1 MIRDYLSYLIRGEIE
16 KMRFLKRRCPR
27 ISLAIAAMAA
37 VTASSGALAQSD
49 VASGNDAD
57 VIDEVTVYGTR
68 RTIQNSIDQ
77 KRNTVEIVDGLSS
90 DEIGDIPALSIGEA
104 LETLTGVASH
114 RENGGATEVSIRGLG
129 PFLTNTVINGRE
141 ATNGAGNRAVNFS
154 IFPSELFNSVGTF
167 KTQSASF
174 IEGAVGGQVALDTK
188 SPIEHGERSI
198 QLNLKGAYSPNEANI
213 VDGQDLG
220 FRGTASYIDQFETEN
235 AGTIGLSI
243 GVQTSD
249 TSNPEQESTISG
261 TFRNCAIGLDGQF
274 LQQSGNCQGESVNI
288 QDPEDDRTLGF
299 AASSRTFRQN
309 QTSDQRDSVFTALQ
323 WQPNDLLDITLDAQY
338 SKRDQDELRSDL
350 VFAESNRNV
359 TGLVADPTGVLQSFT
374 SAGEIQSIT
383 QSFSREEEY
392 NGIALNVA
400 YQLRDDL
407 RVSFDAS
414 YSNTFREE
422 LERSSRLG
430 LESGNSSDDVSIFYD
445 LFPGDSDIPQIT
457 LLEDFDVNDPAN
469 FINGGRLRLRDQI
482 DTQENTITALRSDFE
497 FDTEGAFFTQ
507 FLGGSRYS
515 KLEYENKGNSN
526 NDISDFDDSGISE
539 TDVARQIV
547 SECANDRFPESGF
560 LDEVSG
566 SNGFVTNG
574 VTGAST
580 NTFATFDL
588 DCSQNILFANTDD
601 DFSDTIDG
609 FGLASAD
616 VEEETIAAYLQAN
629 FETTIAGLPARGNF
643 GARIVSTEVTS
654 TGRRNALTSS
664 IDPDTGDI
672 TLASD
677 SNVVT
682 EETTSNRYTEVLPSV
697 TLIVDYN
704 DDVVLRGGLFR
715 GLSRPD
721 PSAMGFGRSISTGT
735 FQSIDEA
742 LNGINATGNPEL
754 EPLTSWNLDA
764 AIEWYAN
771 EDTLLAFG
779 AYYKN
784 FQGGFEQ
791 VLQEEQFF
799 VNGQPLTANVV
810 TTQVSDETSDLYGFE
825 ITGTHSFSYLD
836 GFWGGFGTKLSY
848 NYADS
853 DFEFFDGDTG
863 AGVTFNNGV
872 ATAFEG
878 VSEPAGLFGLSNNVF
893 AGQLYWSGGNFDAQL
908 IYKSRSQYFQQFT
921 RSNTTRLRY
930 VTDSDV
936 LELRLGYDLTDNIKL
951 SFEALNILDEPRI
964 DNLRVEGNVSQVLS
978 YGPRYFVG
986 IKANL

>member
-1 MIRDYLSYLIRGEIE
+1 MSTSNNRFDPKLLLSVSAVALACSAATSHAQTEQATATNQEVEEIE
-16 KMRFLKRRCPR
+16 
-27 ISLAIAAMAA
+27 
-37 VTASSGALAQSD
+37 
-49 VASGNDAD
+49 
-57 VIDEVTVYGTR
+57 EVVVKGVR
-68 RTIQNSIDQ
+68 RTIRDSIGL
-77 KRNTVEIVDGLSS
+77 KRVSTEIVDGLNAE
-90 DEIGDIPALSIGEA
+90 EIGDIPALSIGEA

-129 PFLTNTVINGRE
+129 PFLTNTVINRRE

-154 IFPSELFNSVGTF
+154 IFPSELFNSVATY

-188 SPIEHGERSI
+188 SPIEHGEQSI

-213 VDGQDLG
+213 VGGQDIG

-235 AGTIGLSI
+235 SGTVGISI

-249 TSNPEQESTISG
+249 TTNPEQEYTISG
-261 TFRNCAIGLDGQF
+261 TFRNCAIGADGQF
-274 LQQSGNCQGESVNI
+274 LEQSGNCQGESVNI
-288 QDPEDDRTLGF
+288 QDPEADRRLGY

-309 QTSDQRDSVFTALQ
+309 QTSDQRDSFFGAFE
-323 WQPNDLLDITLDAQY
+323 WQPNDKVDIMLDAQY
-338 SKRDQDELRSDL
+338 SIRDQDELRSDL

-359 TGLVADPTGVLQSFT
+359 TGLVDDGRGVLQSFT

-392 NGIALNVA
+392 NGVALNIA
-400 YQLRDDL
+400 YQVSDALN
-407 RVSFDAS
+407 VSFDAS

-445 LFPGDSDIPQIT
+445 LYPGDSEVPQIT
-457 LLEDFDVNDPAN
+457 LLEDFDVNDPSN
-469 FINGGRLRLRDQI
+469 YINGGRLRLRDQI
-482 DTQENTITALRSDFE
+482 DTQENTISALRGDFE
-497 FDTEGAFFTQ
+497 FDSNGDVVTQ
-507 FLGGSRYS
+507 ILGGVRFS

-526 NDISDFDDSGISE
+526 NDISDFTDGGLSE
-539 TDVARQIV
+539 TDVAEQIV
-547 SECANDRFPESGF
+547 AECANSQFPESGF
-560 LDEVSG
+560 LSDVSG
-566 SNGFVTNG
+566 ANGFVTNG
-574 VTGAST
+574 VTGVST
-580 NTFATFDL
+580 DSYATFDL
-588 DCSQNILFANTDD
+588 ACSQNILFANTDD
-601 DFSDTIDG
+601 DFSDTLDD

-616 VEEETIAAYLQAN
+616 VEEETLSAYLQAN

-654 TGRRNALTSS
+654 TGRRTALTSTT
-664 IDPDTGDI
+664 DPDTGEVTI
-672 TLASD
+672 ASD
-677 SNVVT
+677 SNLVT
-682 EETTSNRYTEVLPSV
+682 EERTSNSYTEVLPSV
-697 TLIVDYN
+697 TLILDYS

-721 PSAMGFGRSISTGT
+721 PSAMGFGRSISSGT
-735 FQSIDEA
+735 FDSIDDA
-742 LNGINATGNPEL
+742 LSGISATGNPAL

-771 EDTLLAFG
+771 DDTLLSFG

-791 VLQEEQFF
+791 VLQQEQFF
-799 VNGQPLTANVV
+799 VNGQAFTADVVV
-810 TTQVSDETSDLYGFE
+810 TQVNEDTSDLYGFE
-825 ITGTHSFSYLD
+825 MTATHAFDYLP
-836 GFWGGFGTKLSY
+836 GFWSGFGAKLSY

-853 DFEFFDGDTG
+853 DFEFFDGSTG
-863 AGVTFNNGV
+863 AGVSFNNGV
-872 ATAFEG
+872 ATEFDG
-878 VSEPAGLFGLSNNVF
+878 VSEPAGLFGLSNSVF
-893 AGQLYWSGGNFDAQL
+893 AGQLYWSGGGFDAQL
-908 IYKSRSQYFQQFT
+908 IYKSRDQYFQQFT

-930 VTDSDV
+930 VTDADV
-936 LELRLGYDLTDNIKL
+936 LELRLGYDVTDNVSV

-964 DNLRVEGNVSQVLS
+964 DNLRIEGNVSQVLS

-986 IKANL
+986 VKARF